1 MEGTINVTHLKIEY
15 TNNMETY
22 FSFADQIEPPE
33 IEIGVDPLASNY
45 ETMISA
51 IIQQV
56 PDPRLL
62 PDNDE

>member
-1 MEGTINVTHLKIEY
+1 
-15 TNNMETY
+15 METY

-45 ETMISA
+45 ADMISA
-51 IIQQV
+51 IVIWT